1 MVCPIDS
8 FWLFP
13 KIHMT
18 QTTPPEA
25 TLPSPLKCLTGA
37 LIAGTMS
44 IAMSAMTSRIATTF
58 ATRPMVQKTNM
69 AVNIATAVRTLVV
82 GATALGT
89 VTCGIIAIGL
99 IGLAIQVAFG
109 KPRSNTES

>member
-1 MVCPIDS
+1 
-8 FWLFP
+8 
-13 KIHMT
+13 MT

-44 IAMSAMTSRIATTF
+44 IAMYTMTSKIATTF
-58 ATRPMVQKTNM
+58 ATKPMVQKTNM
-69 AVNIATAVRTLVV
+69 AVNIAAAVRTLVV
-82 GATALGT
+82 GSTALGA

-99 IGLAIQVAFG
+99 IGLAIQVAFS
-109 KPRSNTES
+109 KPRSDVKS

>member
-1 MVCPIDS
+1 
-8 FWLFP
+8 
-13 KIHMT
+13 MT

-44 IAMSAMTSRIATTF
+44 IAMYTMTSKIATTF
-58 ATRPMVQKTNM
+58 ATKPMVQKTNM
-69 AVNIATAVRTLVV
+69 AVNIAAALRTLIV
-82 GATALGT
+82 GSTALGT

-99 IGLAIQVAFG
+99 IGLAIQVAVS
-109 KPRSNTES
+109 KPRSDAKS